1 MAALMIQVPR
11 GNEPDRFT
19 WRPPND
25 TFFHGLERHSSVPHD
40 SEPRIDDMPA
50 DRGGFV
56 MGWSVE
62 AYSLMSDP
70 GAEKVGSPVRES

>member
-19 WRPPND
+19 WRPPSD
-25 TFFHGLERHSSVPHD
+25 TFFHGLERRSSVPHD
-40 SEPRIDDMPA
+40 SEPRIDDVPP
-50 DRGGFV
+50 DRSAFV

-62 AYSLMSDP
+62 A
-70 GAEKVGSPVRES
+70 